1 MGSYLVRRLE
11 VDGCVSSQQAL
22 VAEPAVNE
30 IRLYEYITF
39 VGLSEELQNLN
50 LMKHVE
56 GEIKQ

>member
-1 MGSYLVRRLE
+1 M
-11 VDGCVSSQQAL
+11 DGCVSSQQAL

-30 IRLYEYITF
+30 IGLYEYIIF